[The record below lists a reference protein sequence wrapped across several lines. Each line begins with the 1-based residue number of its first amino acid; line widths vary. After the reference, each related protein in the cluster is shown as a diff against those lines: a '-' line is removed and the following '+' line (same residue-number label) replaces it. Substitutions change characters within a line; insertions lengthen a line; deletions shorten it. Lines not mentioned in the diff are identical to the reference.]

1 MRVAA
6 AIGMLGP
13 WWSENRWPGRTL
25 GGLVH
30 TEPVAKRVTCPTFV
44 GRESELG
51 QLERAADA
59 ARGESQLV
67 LIGGDAG
74 VGKTRLINEL
84 CRRLEAGG
92 GVAAVG
98 GCVDLGDVGIGY
110 GPLVEVLRRLRASLG
125 VDVVDGLL
133 IEVAPELRPLLTGGR
148 DGSEVR
154 PGAVLEQTLALLEAF
169 GEHSPGLVVV
179 IEDLHWADAS
189 TRDLIAFLARH
200 LRTAKVALVT
210 SYRADDIH
218 RRHPVRPLLS
228 ELTRSPEVEHIRI
241 SGMTR
246 SELTMLLA
254 GITGRVP
261 ADSIVDDVLARS
273 EGNPFYAEELLAVRT
288 GTGALP
294 DSVRDAILARVA
306 RLPEP
311 VQAVLREA
319 ALVGGTV
326 DDRLLS
332 AVVGRTIGE
341 IGAALREA
349 VAHQILVLERDGC
362 RFRHAL
368 MREAVYDELLPGERQ
383 RLHETTAT
391 VLAEQPDLAGGP
403 ERVRWALLAYH
414 WGAAGERSNC
424 FAASVRAGLEAQKV
438 GALADASA
446 DFARALELWPSVAD
460 AEALAGLDQ
469 PGLLLQAASCDGH
482 GSPTRAVALTESAL
496 ALLGSDSEPERRAAT
511 LERLG
516 HYRWAAGDRPG
527 SGDARRQAAALVAD
541 RPPSKVQAAVLLALG
556 RQLTIEDRYLDAEP
570 AVRRALEVAETT
582 DAHGVRAGALAT
594 LGAVLSSLG
603 RVDDAIAAAD
613 EALEIAEAHGTAD
626 DIILVDVNATATY
639 LYAGRYDDA
648 ARLAVAGVEHAK
660 RFGML
665 AADGA
670 QLAGIAADALSLLGR
685 WDEALAMIAANR
697 SVTDGVFGLNSALVA
712 AHIALWQ
719 GRVDDADGHIGRA
732 LAAVRDDDFAVTLCA
747 AELAAAR
754 GSFDDARRHAATAF
768 EAVVTINDIW
778 EIAYLCAT
786 AVGIEADRVEAARLG
801 GRRSEADIEQAR
813 AVADELVSRTRDS
826 IERAVA
832 NGAVVLPEAAAWQ
845 LVVEAHHERAHGR
858 SDAAQWADIADR
870 FEALALP
877 HPAAIARYHEADAWL
892 RSRSGH
898 QRAAAAAR
906 SALATA
912 ERLGATPLADQVRL
926 LAQRG
931 RLDLTETPEPAVVEV
946 DPLQALGISAREA
959 EVLRLLGRG
968 RTNRQIADELYI
980 SEKTASVHVTHLLRK
995 LGVANRVEASA
1006 IAQRLEPRPI
1016 G

>member
-1 MRVAA
+1 MP
-6 AIGMLGP
+6 IGVP
-13 WWSENRWPGRTL
+13 TAPPDAP
-25 GGLVH
+25 GLVH

-74 VGKTRLINEL
+74 VGKTRLIDEL
-84 CRRLEAGG
+84 CRRLEAVG

-110 GPLVEVLRRLRASLG
+110 GPLVEVLRRLRATLG
-125 VDVVDGLL
+125 VEVVDGLL
-133 IEVAPELRPLLTGGR
+133 GEVAPELRPLLTGGR

-154 PGAVLEQTLALLEAF
+154 PGSVLEQTLALLEAF
-169 GEHSPGLVVV
+169 GEYSPGLVVV

-189 TRDLIAFLARH
+189 TRDLIAFLTRH
-200 LRTAKVALVT
+200 LRTAKIALVV

-228 ELTRSPEVEHIRI
+228 ELTRSPVVEHIRVT
-241 SGMTR
+241 GMTR

-273 EGNPFYAEELLAVRT
+273 DGNPFYAEELLAVRT

-306 RLPEP
+306 RLAEP

-332 AVVGRTIGE
+332 AVAGRSIGE

-383 RLHETTAT
+383 RLHESTAT
-391 VLAEQPDLAGGP
+391 VLAAQPELAGGP
-403 ERVRWALLAYH
+403 EHVRWALLAYH
-414 WGAAGERSNC
+414 WGAAGEQSNA
-424 FAASVRAGLEAQKV
+424 FAAAVRAGLEAQKV

-446 DFARALELWPSVAD
+446 HFERALELWPLVAD

-469 PGLLLQAASCDGH
+469 PGLLLHSATCDVH
-482 GSPTRAVALTESAL
+482 GSPARAVALAESAV
-496 ALLGSDSEPERRAAT
+496 ALLGSDVDPERRAAA

-516 HYRWAAGDRPG
+516 HYRWAAGDQPG
-527 SGDARRQAAALVAD
+527 SGDARREAVALVAD
-541 RPPSKVQAAVLLALG
+541 RPPSEVQAMALFALG
-556 RQLTIEDRYLDAEP
+556 RQLTIEGRYLDAEP
-570 AVRRALEVAETT
+570 ALLRALEVAEMM

-594 LGAVLSSLG
+594 TGVVRSGLG

-613 EALEIAEAHGTAD
+613 EAIRIVEAYGTPD
-626 DIILVDVNATATY
+626 DIILVYVNATATY
-639 LYAGRYDDA
+639 EYAGRYDDV
-648 ARLAVAGVEHAK
+648 ARLAVAGLEHAQ

-670 QLAGIAADALSLLGR
+670 KLTGNAAEALSMLGR
-685 WDEALAMIAANR
+685 WDDALAMIADH
-697 SVTDGVFGLNSALVA
+697 SDVKGVFGQVGMLVA
-712 AHIALWQ
+712 ARIALWRGQ
-719 GRVDDADGHIGRA
+719 VDDAVAYAGRA
-732 LAAVRDDDFAVTLCA
+732 LAAAEESDALMCA

-754 GSFDDARRHAATAF
+754 GSFGEARRHAATAF
-768 EAVVTINDIW
+768 EAVVTTDDIW
-778 EIAYLCAT
+778 EIAWVCAM
-786 AVGIEADRVEAARLG
+786 AVGIEADRVELARLS
-801 GRRSEADIEQAR
+801 GRRTEAEVEGAR
-813 AVADELVSRTRDS
+813 AVADELVTRTIHR
-826 IERAVA
+826 IERLVA
-832 NGAVVLPEAAAWQ
+832 IGVAVLPEAAAWQ
-845 LVVEAHHERAHGR
+845 MVAQAHHARAHGHA
-858 SDAAQWADIADR
+858 DADQWANIADR
-870 FEALALP
+870 FDAVAVP
-877 HPAAIARYHEADAWL
+877 YPAAIARYHEADARL
-892 RSRSGH
+892 RGRSGH
-898 QRAAAAAR
+898 QRAATAAR
-906 SALATA
+906 KALATA
-912 ERLGATPLADQVRL
+912 EQLGATPLADQVRL

-931 RLDLTETPEPAVVEV
+931 RLDLTDLPEPAAIEL

-959 EVLRLLGRG
+959 EVLRLLALG
-968 RTNRQIADELYI
+968 RTNRQIANELYI

-995 LGVANRVEASA
+995 LGVTNRVEASA
-1006 IAQRLEPRPI
+1006 IAQRLEPRAI
-1016 G
+1016 S